1 MEQRDY
7 LLRQAELFGQ
17 VLGKLLAKLL
27 NIKNQEQTSSALEIT
42 NQAFS
47 EDLGL
52 DMNALIVL
60 DTNDLI
66 NLLVAENKFS
76 NENLERLA
84 DIFFIIAENS
94 SHEERNLLNKKCLAM
109 YETIEVSD
117 PAYSINRQFKMEQI
131 KNTKQRNII

>member
-27 NIKNQEQTSSALEIT
+27 NLKNQEQSSAIEIT
-42 NQAFS
+42 DQAFS

-52 DMNALIVL
+52 DINALTAL

-66 NLLVAENKFS
+66 NLLIAENKFS

-84 DIFFIIAENS
+84 DIFFIIADNS

-109 YETIEVSD
+109 YESVEMSD
-117 PAYSINRQFKMEQI
+117 PTYSINRQFKIEQI
-131 KNTKQRNII
+131 KNNFCIE

>member
-17 VLGKLLAKLL
+17 VLGKLLVKLL
-27 NIKNQEQTSSALEIT
+27 NIKNQEQTSSVLEIT
-42 NQAFS
+42 NQAFR

-52 DMNALIVL
+52 DINTLIAL

-66 NLLVAENKFS
+66 NLLIAENKFS
-76 NENLERLA
+76 NENFERLA

-94 SHEERNLLNKKCLAM
+94 SQEERNLLNKKCLAM

-117 PAYSINRQFKMEQI
+117 PTYSINRQFKIEQI
-131 KNTKQRNII
+131 KNNSCVG

>member
-52 DMNALIVL
+52 DIDALIAL

-66 NLLVAENKFS
+66 HLLIAENKFS
-76 NENLERLA
+76 NENFERLA

-94 SHEERNLLNKKCLAM
+94 SLEERNQLHKKCLAM

-117 PAYSINRQFKMEQI
+117 PTYSINRQFKIEQI
-131 KNTKQRNII
+131 KNE